1 MSDKISKNEESQVRR
16 FNQEQYDILKRCS
29 DKKDMTEWNQW
40 RKNNPEKDIE
50 LEGAD
55 FSRWYLKE
63 VHLNGGRTSTPLWNA
78 GTIIPDNSKELPYEL
93 SGNVFLNGAKFF
105 ESHLEWADLRGAH
118 LNLADFCGTHL
129 YHARFQKAYLQG
141 SEFFQA
147 EIEKASFALSEVDG
161 STVFWSCKTN
171 CDTDFRGVALGSCRV
186 EQGIRQLLE
195 YNIRRINWEQWYEK
209 GSWLKRFLKKLFI
222 KRFFWAL
229 SDYGRSTWR
238 IIIWFFGLA
247 FAFAGIYYLCALMNP
262 PGIVNSL
269 IEGKEGLVPARLLP
283 FRSIYFSIV
292 TMTTL
297 GFGDMHANCQ
307 SFWGHLLLTFQ
318 VILGYVLL
326 GALVTRFAVLFTA
339 GGPAGEFADEKEK
352 KEYGEKTKKE

>member
-1 MSDKISKNEESQVRR
+1 MGEKTTDNQVNPSRR
-16 FNQEQYDILKRCS
+16 FSQEQYDMLKRCS
-29 DKKDMTEWNQW
+29 DKKDMTKWNDW
-40 RKNNPEKDIE
+40 RKNNPDKDIE
-50 LEGAD
+50 LEGSD

-93 SGNVFLNGAKFF
+93 RGSVFLNGAKFF
-105 ESHLEWADLRGAH
+105 ESHLEWADFRGAH
-118 LNLADFCGTHL
+118 LNLADFGSAHL

-171 CDTDFRGVALGSCRV
+171 CDTDFRGVALGNCRV
-186 EQGIRQLLE
+186 EPGTRQLLE
-195 YNIRRINWEQWYEK
+195 YNIRRKNWEAWYKEHK
-209 GSWLKRFLKKLFI
+209 ILRWPVRC
-222 KRFFWAL
+222 FWCI
-229 SDYGRSTWR
+229 SNYGISTWG
-238 IIIWFFGLA
+238 IIAWFFGLA
-247 FAFAGIYYLCALMNP
+247 FVFAFAYWLFPNCVKVYGNVGDIRGYWHAL
-262 PGIVNSL
+262 
-269 IEGKEGLVPARLLP
+269 
-283 FRSIYFSIV
+283 YFSVV

-297 GFGDMHANCQ
+297 GFGDIAANPDSSLGQ
-307 SFWGHLLLTFQ
+307 GLLMLQ

-339 GGPAGEFADEKEK
+339 GGPAGKFADEKEK
-352 KEYGEKTKKE
+352 NGQGKKTKKE